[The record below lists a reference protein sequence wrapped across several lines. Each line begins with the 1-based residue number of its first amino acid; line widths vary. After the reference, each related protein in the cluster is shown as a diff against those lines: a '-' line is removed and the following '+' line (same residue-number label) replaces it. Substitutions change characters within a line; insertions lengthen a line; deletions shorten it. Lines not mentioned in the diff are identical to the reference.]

1 MKIKPDKD
9 FPDLH
14 LDVTGSHGHDL
25 FRVAPNHDRIYLPE
39 QLVVHAKDYTQ
50 QQQIDNQ
57 QEVKIAKDYGLSV
70 EEYRA
75 QKEMLEQA
83 NRARDIEHE
92 KRRDMVPDPEIKDE
106 YENEEQ
112 GVAGIGAKGGG
123 QHPREVED
131 SVYLVQTGQQVDPER
146 IEQERQ
152 ALEEFQR
159 AQAQQ
164 EDFQVIEEGRL
175 EQKEVESFVEISY
188 YNSSQ
193 HSGNGASAERRQT
206 SQDPSSIPV
215 YQNMSNVISGK
226 TNLSP
231 NIAAKFSNIPDTEE
245 KSVYSTGPSQNSSYS
260 SLPSQPPTQDPSQF
274 TIGSMVYLETQRGDP
289 LRGVVMWVG
298 TLPDFP
304 GVIAGVELVS
314 HIALIY

>member
-1 MKIKPDKD
+1 MKIKHDKD
-9 FPDLH
+9 FPNVH
-14 LDVTGSHGHDL
+14 LRVTGSHGQQF
-25 FRVAPNHDRIYLPE
+25 FRIAPNHSRIYLPE

-75 QKEMLEQA
+75 QREILDKA
-83 NRARDIEHE
+83 NRARDVEHE
-92 KRRDMVPDPEIKDE
+92 KRRDNMVPDPEIRDE

-112 GVAGIGAKGGG
+112 SVAGIGAKGGG
-123 QHPREVED
+123 QHPREMEK
-131 SVYLVQTGQQVDPER
+131 SVYLVQTGQPVDPER

-159 AQAQQ
+159 AQH

-175 EQKEVESFVEISY
+175 EEKEVENFVETSY

-193 HSGNGASAERRQT
+193 HSGNRASADKRQT
-206 SQDPSSIPV
+206 SQEPSSTPV
-215 YQNMSNVISGK
+215 YQNLSNVTSGK

-231 NIAAKFSNIPDTEE
+231 NIAAKFSYIPETEQNAAP
-245 KSVYSTGPSQNSSYS
+245 GPSQKSSYS
-260 SLPSQPPTQDPSQF
+260 NLPSQPPIQDPSQF
-274 TIGSMVYLETQRGDP
+274 AIGSMVYLETQRGDP
-289 LRGVVMWVG
+289 LRGIIMWIG
-298 TLPDFP
+298 TLPEFP
-304 GVIAGVELVS
+304 GVLAGVELVS
-314 HIALIY
+314 HIALIH